1 MGRSEYI
8 VPPGE
13 SRPRLDV
20 FLSRNLGELTRS
32 RIKKLIEGGHVLVD
46 GRVPKA
52 GALLSTGSLVTI
64 VMPEVSVPD
73 VEPQNIPLSILFEDS
88 HLLVLD
94 KAPHMVVHPAHGHP
108 DGTLVNAILH
118 HCEDLSGI
126 GGVLRPG
133 IVHRLDKGTSGVMV
147 VAKDDLAHQSLALQF
162 KEHTILRM
170 YLAAVRGAMKDDGG
184 IIDRPLGRH
193 VRDRKRIA
201 VREDGRIAVT
211 EYSVRAWRGG
221 VSLVEL
227 RPRTGRTHQL
237 RVHLSSIGHPI
248 LGDSTYG
255 GGVRSIHARDPQLRD
270 ILRSL
275 TRPALHALRLE
286 FVHPVTGSEMIF
298 ESPPPDDL
306 APMFGWIR
314 GENR

>member
-1 MGRSEYI
+1 MLFRS
-8 VPPGE
+8 
-13 SRPRLDV
+13 
-20 FLSRNLGELTRS
+20 
-32 RIKKLIEGGHVLVD
+32 
-46 GRVPKA
+46 
-52 GALLSTGSLVTI
+52 
-64 VMPEVSVPD
+64 
-73 VEPQNIPLSILFEDS
+73 
-88 HLLVLD
+88 
-94 KAPHMVVHPAHGHP
+94 
-108 DGTLVNAILH
+108 
-118 HCEDLSGI
+118 
-126 GGVLRPG
+126 
-133 IVHRLDKGTSGVMV
+133 
-147 VAKDDLAHQSLALQF
+147 
-162 KEHTILRM
+162 HTILRM